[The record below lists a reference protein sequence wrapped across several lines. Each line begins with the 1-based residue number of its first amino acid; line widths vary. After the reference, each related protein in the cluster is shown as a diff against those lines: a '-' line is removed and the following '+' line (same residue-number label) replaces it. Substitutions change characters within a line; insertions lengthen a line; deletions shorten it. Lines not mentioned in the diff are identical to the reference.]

1 MINNFLKAVGA
12 DGNSRKPSSSTTAS
26 VSTTNSSSNV
36 TASNVTA
43 SAATAAAT
51 ALDVGENLAH
61 TIGGWLNFQEGKFAK
76 NGGGSVGGRYY
87 YEERLV
93 REMIIFTLCVFV
105 VTKEY

>member
-26 VSTTNSSSNV
+26 ISTTNS
-36 TASNVTA
+36 THNVTA

-93 REMIIFTLCVFV
+93 SYYV
-105 VTKEY
+105 VYKVLWLMNNE